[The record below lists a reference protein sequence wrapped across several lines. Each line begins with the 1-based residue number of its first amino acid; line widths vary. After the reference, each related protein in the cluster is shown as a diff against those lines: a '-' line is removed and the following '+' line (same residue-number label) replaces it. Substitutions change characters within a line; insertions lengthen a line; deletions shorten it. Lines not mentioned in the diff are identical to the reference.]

1 MEHQPLPP
9 FFGAN
14 RNDMNSSCFHTHAM
28 ATMIQIRNVPK
39 PLHRRLKARAAIE
52 GLSMSRYILREMEK
66 ALERPSRRELLEA
79 IGSQPEPDL
88 NPSPAEI
95 LRQERESR

>member
-1 MEHQPLPP
+1 M
-9 FFGAN
+9 
-14 RNDMNSSCFHTHAM
+14 FHTTHDP
-28 ATMIQIRNVPK
+28 IQIRNVPET
-39 PLHRRLKARAAIE
+39 LHRRLKARAAIE

-79 IGSQPEPDL
+79 IRSQPKLEL

-95 LRQERESR
+95 LRQARESR

>member
-1 MEHQPLPP
+1 MH
-9 FFGAN
+9 
-14 RNDMNSSCFHTHAM
+14 
-28 ATMIQIRNVPK
+28 TMIQVRNVPES
-39 PLHRRLKARAAIE
+39 LHRRLKARAAIE

-79 IGSQPEPDL
+79 IRSQPELEL